1 MSIQLIGDIIYSV
14 SRSVNSFSPIL
25 LAPPPDACYNRLNF
39 KEKGR
44 NRIMTE
50 REQRLLVSRTLDVG
64 ERMLLCGGEVSR
76 VEDTVSRILKSYGA
90 QRVEVF
96 TILSFISLTA
106 VFSQDR
112 IFSENRRVSIVA
124 YSNDFTRLEQLNA
137 LSREVCAARPDLTVL
152 SEKLTAIDL
161 PPRKKQFRELYALL
175 GYILSGSGFALF
187 FGGTWRDSLGAGL
200 CCFVVWFLNWFLKRA
215 ALQRLF
221 HAFFVSFFAG
231 SLCYLMIL
239 LGLGEHP
246 GQVMMAVIM
255 VLIPGIAITNAMRE
269 VLISDTISGI
279 LRLVESLLI
288 ASAVAFGFALAMFV
302 FKDRFPEEHF
312 LSLNA
317 ELPWL
322 QILAAAAGTLG
333 FAILFNSRPRRLFLG
348 ALGGGLTW
356 VVYLLLADV
365 IGSDFLCVA
374 LAAGFGAAYA
384 EIMARVC
391 KAPATVF
398 TILSEI
404 ALIPGGSL
412 YITMHHLVGGRQS
425 QALQYGLH
433 TVMVALAIA
442 LGIVLVTAFTTSFF
456 SKKKRAATGHKH

>member
-1 MSIQLIGDIIYSV
+1 
-14 SRSVNSFSPIL
+14 
-25 LAPPPDACYNRLNF
+25 
-39 KEKGR
+39 
-44 NRIMTE
+44 MTE
-50 REQRLLVSRTLDVG
+50 REQRLLVSRALDIG
-64 ERMLLCGGEVSR
+64 ERMLLSGGEVSR

-90 QRVEVF
+90 ERVEVF
-96 TILSFISLTA
+96 TILSFISLTV
-106 VFSQDR
+106 VFDQDR
-112 IFSENRRVSIVA
+112 VLTENRRVSIVA

-137 LSREVCAARPDLTVL
+137 LSRQVCQEHVPLDDLV
-152 SEKLTAIDL
+152 EKLAAIDL
-161 PPRKKQFRELYALL
+161 PPRKKQLRELYLLL
-175 GYILSGSGFALF
+175 GYILSGAGFALF

-200 CCFVVWFLNWFLKRA
+200 CCLAVWFLNWFLKRA

-231 SLCYLMIL
+231 SLCYLLIL

-288 ASAVAFGFALAMFV
+288 ASAVAFGFALAMFL
-302 FKDRFPEEHF
+302 FKNSFPEEHF
-312 LSLNA
+312 TSLDA
-317 ELPWL
+317 DLLWL
-322 QILAAAAGTLG
+322 QVLAAAAGTLG
-333 FAILFNSRPRRLFLG
+333 FAILFNSRPRRLFFG

-356 VVYLLLADV
+356 VVYLVLTRFM
-365 IGSDFLCVA
+365 GSDFVSVA
-374 LAAGFGAAYA
+374 LAAAFGAVYA

-412 YITMHHLVGGRQS
+412 YITMHHLVGGRQT
-425 QALQYGLH
+425 QALQYGMH

>member
-1 MSIQLIGDIIYSV
+1 
-14 SRSVNSFSPIL
+14 
-25 LAPPPDACYNRLNF
+25 
-39 KEKGR
+39 
-44 NRIMTE
+44 MTK
-50 REQRLLVSRTLDVG
+50 REQRQLVSRALDIG

-96 TILSFISLTA
+96 TILSFMSLTA
-106 VFSQDR
+106 VFDGETVLT
-112 IFSENRRVSIVA
+112 ENRRVSIVA
-124 YSNDFTRLEQLNA
+124 YSNDFTRMEQLNA
-137 LSREVCAARPDLTVL
+137 LSREVCATLPGLPVL
-152 SEKLTAIDL
+152 EEKLAAIDL
-161 PPRKKQFRELYALL
+161 PPRKKQFRELYLLL
-175 GYILSGSGFALF
+175 GYILSGTGFALF
-187 FGGTWRDSLGAGL
+187 FGGSWRDALGAGL
-200 CCFVVWFLNWFLKRA
+200 CCLAVWFLNWFLKRA

-221 HAFFVSFFAG
+221 HAFFVSFIAG
-231 SLCYLMIL
+231 ALCYLMIL

-269 VLISDTISGI
+269 MLISDTISGI

-288 ASAVAFGFALAMFV
+288 ATAVAFGFALAMFV
-302 FKDRFPEEHF
+302 FKDHFPEEHF
-312 LSLNA
+312 TSLDA
-317 ELPWL
+317 ELPLL
-322 QILAAAAGTLG
+322 QVLAAAAGTLG
-333 FAILFNSRPRRLFLG
+333 FAILFNSRPRRLFIG

-356 VVYLLLADV
+356 VVYLILARFV
-365 IGSDFLCVA
+365 GQDFLCVA
-374 LAAGFGAAYA
+374 AAAAFGAVYA

-412 YITMHHLVGGRQS
+412 YITMHHLVGGRQA
-425 QALQYGLH
+425 QALQYGMH
-433 TVMVALAIA
+433 TLTVAVAIA

-456 SKKKRAATGHKH
+456 SKKKRPATGHKH

>member
-1 MSIQLIGDIIYSV
+1 
-14 SRSVNSFSPIL
+14 
-25 LAPPPDACYNRLNF
+25 
-39 KEKGR
+39 
-44 NRIMTE
+44 MTE
-50 REQRLLVSRTLDVG
+50 REQRRLVSRVLDIG

-76 VEDTVSRILKSYGA
+76 VEDTISRILKSYGA

-106 VFSQDR
+106 VFDEDTVLN
-112 IFSENRRVSIVA
+112 ENRRVSIVA

-137 LSREVCAARPDLTVL
+137 LSRELCQNKPSLNAMA
-152 SEKLTAIDL
+152 EKLAAIDL
-161 PPRKKQFRELYALL
+161 PPRKKKLRELYLML

-187 FGGTWRDSLGAGL
+187 FGGTWLDSLGAGL
-200 CCFVVWFLNWFLKRA
+200 CCFAVWFLNWFLKRG

-221 HAFFVSFFAG
+221 HAFLVSFIAG
-231 SLCYLMIL
+231 TLCYVTIL

-288 ASAVAFGFALAMFV
+288 ASAVAFGFALAMFM
-302 FKDRFPEEHF
+302 FKDRFPQETF
-312 LSLNA
+312 TSLNA
-317 ELPWL
+317 EVPLL
-322 QILAAAAGTLG
+322 QVLAAAAGTLG
-333 FAILFNSRPRRLFLG
+333 FAILFNSRPQRLFFG

-356 VVYLLLADV
+356 VVYLVLARFV
-365 IGSDFLCVA
+365 GSDFVSVA
-374 LAAGFGAAYA
+374 LAAAFGAIYA

-391 KAPATVF
+391 KAPATAF

-425 QALQYGLH
+425 QALQFGMH

-442 LGIVLVTAFTTSFF
+442 LGIVLITAFTTSFF
-456 SKKKRAATGHKH
+456 SRKKRAATKHKH

>member
-1 MSIQLIGDIIYSV
+1 
-14 SRSVNSFSPIL
+14 
-25 LAPPPDACYNRLNF
+25 
-39 KEKGR
+39 
-44 NRIMTE
+44 MTE
-50 REQRLLVSRTLDVG
+50 REQRLVVSRALDIG
-64 ERMLLCGGEVSR
+64 ERMLLSGGEVSR

-90 QRVEVF
+90 ERVEVF
-96 TILSFISLTA
+96 TILSFMSLTV
-106 VFSQDR
+106 VFDEER
-112 IFSENRRVSIVA
+112 VLTENRRVSIVA
-124 YSNDFTRLEQLNA
+124 YSNDFDRLEQLNA
-137 LSREVCAARPDLTVL
+137 LSRYVCAEKPAL
-152 SEKLTAIDL
+152 SELGERLAAIDL

-175 GYILSGSGFALF
+175 GYILSGSAFALF

-200 CCFVVWFLNWFLKRA
+200 CCLAVWFLNWFLKRA

-231 SLCYLMIL
+231 SLCYLLIL

-302 FKDRFPEEHF
+302 FKGRFPQEHF

-356 VVYLLLADV
+356 LVYLLLSGA
-365 IGSDFLCVA
+365 ISSDFLCVA
-374 LAAGFGAAYA
+374 LTAVFGATYA

-412 YITMHHLVGGRQS
+412 YITMHHLVGGRQGE
-425 QALQYGLH
+425 ALRYGLH

-442 LGIVLVTAFTTSFF
+442 VGIVLVTAFTTSFF
-456 SKKKRAATGHKH
+456 SRKKRPATKHKH

>member
-1 MSIQLIGDIIYSV
+1 
-14 SRSVNSFSPIL
+14 
-25 LAPPPDACYNRLNF
+25 
-39 KEKGR
+39 
-44 NRIMTE
+44 MTE
-50 REQRLLVSRTLDVG
+50 REQRQLVSRALDIG

-106 VFSQDR
+106 VFDGETVLT
-112 IFSENRRVSIVA
+112 ENRRVSIVA
-124 YSNDFTRLEQLNA
+124 YSNDFTRIEQLNA
-137 LSREVCAARPDLTVL
+137 LSREVCATMPGLPVL
-152 SEKLTAIDL
+152 EEKLAAIDL

-175 GYILSGSGFALF
+175 GYILSGTGFALF
-187 FGGTWRDSLGAGL
+187 FGGSWRDALGAGL
-200 CCFVVWFLNWFLKRA
+200 CCLAVWFLNWFLKRA

-221 HAFFVSFFAG
+221 HAFFVSFIAG
-231 SLCYLMIL
+231 ALCYLMIL

-246 GQVMMAVIM
+246 GQVMMAVIL

-269 VLISDTISGI
+269 MLISDTISGI

-288 ASAVAFGFALAMFV
+288 ATAVAFGFALAMFV
-302 FKDRFPEEHF
+302 FKDYFPEEHF
-312 LSLNA
+312 TSLDA
-317 ELPWL
+317 ELPLL
-322 QILAAAAGTLG
+322 QVMAAAAGTLG
-333 FAILFNSRPRRLFLG
+333 FAILFNSRPRRLFIG

-356 VVYLLLADV
+356 LVYLILARFV
-365 IGSDFLCVA
+365 GQDFLCVA
-374 LAAGFGAAYA
+374 AAAAFGAVYA

-412 YITMHHLVGGRQS
+412 YITMHHLVGGRQT
-425 QALQYGLH
+425 QALQYGMH
-433 TVMVALAIA
+433 TLTVAVAIA
-442 LGIVLVTAFTTSFF
+442 LGIVFVTAFTTSFF
-456 SKKKRAATGHKH
+456 SKKKRPTTGHKH

>member
-1 MSIQLIGDIIYSV
+1 
-14 SRSVNSFSPIL
+14 
-25 LAPPPDACYNRLNF
+25 
-39 KEKGR
+39 
-44 NRIMTE
+44 MTE
-50 REQRLLVSRTLDVG
+50 QEQRRLVSRALDVG
-64 ERMLLCGGEVSR
+64 ERMLLSGGEVSR

-106 VFSQDR
+106 VFDADR
-112 IFSENRRVSIVA
+112 VLTENRRVSIVA

-137 LSREVCAARPDLTVL
+137 LSRQVCADRPSLDELT
-152 SEKLTAIDL
+152 EKLQVLDQ
-161 PPRKKQFRELYALL
+161 PPKGKLRELYALL
-175 GYILSGSGFALF
+175 GYVLSGAGFALF
-187 FGGTWRDSLGAGL
+187 FGGSWLDSLGAGL
-200 CCFVVWFLNWFLKRA
+200 CCFAVWFLNWVLKRG

-221 HAFFVSFFAG
+221 HAFLVSFIAG
-231 SLCYLMIL
+231 ALCYLMIL
-239 LGLGEHP
+239 LGLGQRP

-302 FKDRFPEEHF
+302 FKDHFPQETF
-312 LSLNA
+312 TSLDA
-317 ELPWL
+317 EIPLL
-322 QILAAAAGTLG
+322 QVLAAAAGTLG
-333 FAILFNSRPRRLFLG
+333 FAILFNSRPRRLFFG

-356 VVYLLLADV
+356 LVYLLLV
-365 IGSDFLCVA
+365 PFVGSDFLSVT
-374 LAAGFGAAYA
+374 LAAAFGAAYA
-384 EIMARVC
+384 ELMARVC

-412 YITMHHLVGGRQS
+412 YITMHHLVGGRQT

-433 TVMVALAIA
+433 TVTVALAIA

-456 SKKKRAATGHKH
+456 SKKRRPATDHKH

>member
-1 MSIQLIGDIIYSV
+1 
-14 SRSVNSFSPIL
+14 
-25 LAPPPDACYNRLNF
+25 
-39 KEKGR
+39 
-44 NRIMTE
+44 MTE
-50 REQRLLVSRTLDVG
+50 REQRLLVSRALDIG

-76 VEDTVSRILKSYGA
+76 VEDTISRILKSYGA
-90 QRVEVF
+90 ERVEVF

-106 VFSQDR
+106 VFAEDR
-112 IFSENRRVSIVA
+112 VLTENRRVSIVA

-137 LSREVCAARPDLTVL
+137 LSRQVCQEHVPLDDLV
-152 SEKLTAIDL
+152 EKLAAIDL
-161 PPRKKQFRELYALL
+161 PPRKKQLRELYLLL
-175 GYILSGSGFALF
+175 GYILSGAGFALF

-200 CCFVVWFLNWFLKRA
+200 CCLAVWFLNWFLKRA

-231 SLCYLMIL
+231 SLCYLLIL

-288 ASAVAFGFALAMFV
+288 ASAVAFGFALAMFL
-302 FKDRFPEEHF
+302 FKNSFPEEHF
-312 LSLNA
+312 TSLDA
-317 ELPWL
+317 DLLWL
-322 QILAAAAGTLG
+322 QVLAAAAGTLG
-333 FAILFNSRPRRLFLG
+333 FAILFNSRPRRLFFG

-356 VVYLLLADV
+356 VVYLVLARFM
-365 IGSDFLCVA
+365 GSDFVSVA
-374 LAAGFGAAYA
+374 LAAAFGAVYA

-412 YITMHHLVGGRQS
+412 YITMHHLVGGRQT
-425 QALQYGLH
+425 QALQYGMH

>member
-1 MSIQLIGDIIYSV
+1 
-14 SRSVNSFSPIL
+14 
-25 LAPPPDACYNRLNF
+25 
-39 KEKGR
+39 
-44 NRIMTE
+44 MTE
-50 REQRLLVSRTLDVG
+50 REQRLVVSRALDIG
-64 ERMLLCGGEVSR
+64 ERMLLSGGEVSR

-90 QRVEVF
+90 ERVEVF

-106 VFSQDR
+106 VFDEER
-112 IFSENRRVSIVA
+112 VLTENRRVSIVA

-137 LSREVCAARPDLTVL
+137 LSRYVCAEKPALSDLNERL
-152 SEKLTAIDL
+152 AAIDL

-175 GYILSGSGFALF
+175 GYILSGTGFAVF
-187 FGGTWRDSLGAGL
+187 FGGSWLDALGAGI
-200 CCFVVWFLNWFLKRA
+200 CCLVVWFLNWFLKRA

-221 HAFFVSFFAG
+221 HAFFVSFIAG
-231 SLCYLMIL
+231 ALCYLVIL
-239 LGLGEHP
+239 LGLGQHP

-269 VLISDTISGI
+269 MLISDTISGI

-288 ASAVAFGFALAMFV
+288 ATAVAFGFALAMFV
-302 FKDRFPEEHF
+302 FKDHFPEEHF
-312 LSLNA
+312 TSLDA
-317 ELPWL
+317 DLRYL
-322 QILAAAAGTLG
+322 QVLAAAVGTLG

-348 ALGGGLTW
+348 ALGGGLIW
-356 VVYLLLADV
+356 VMYLILSGF

-374 LAAGFGAAYA
+374 LAAAFGAVYA

-412 YITMHHLVGGRQS
+412 YITMHHLVGGRQTE
-425 QALQYGLH
+425 ALQYGMH
-433 TVMVALAIA
+433 TAMVAIAIA

-456 SKKKRAATGHKH
+456 SKKKRPTTNHKH

>member
-1 MSIQLIGDIIYSV
+1 
-14 SRSVNSFSPIL
+14 
-25 LAPPPDACYNRLNF
+25 
-39 KEKGR
+39 
-44 NRIMTE
+44 MTE
-50 REQRLLVSRTLDVG
+50 REQRQLVSRALDIG

-106 VFSQDR
+106 VFDGETVLT
-112 IFSENRRVSIVA
+112 ENRRVSIVA
-124 YSNDFTRLEQLNA
+124 YSNDFTRMEQLNA
-137 LSREVCAARPDLTVL
+137 LSREVCATMPGLPVL
-152 SEKLTAIDL
+152 EEKLAAIDL

-175 GYILSGSGFALF
+175 GYILSGTGFALF
-187 FGGTWRDSLGAGL
+187 FGGSWRDALGAGL
-200 CCFVVWFLNWFLKRA
+200 CCLAVWFLNWFLKRA

-231 SLCYLMIL
+231 TLCYLLIL

-269 VLISDTISGI
+269 MLISDTISGI

-288 ASAVAFGFALAMFV
+288 ATAVAFGFALAMFV
-302 FKDRFPEEHF
+302 FKDHFPEEHF
-312 LSLNA
+312 TSLDA
-317 ELPWL
+317 ELPLL
-322 QILAAAAGTLG
+322 QVLAAAAGTLG
-333 FAILFNSRPRRLFLG
+333 FAILFNSRPRRLFIG

-356 VVYLLLADV
+356 VVYLILARFV
-365 IGSDFLCVA
+365 GQDFLCVA
-374 LAAGFGAAYA
+374 AAAAFGAVYA

-412 YITMHHLVGGRQS
+412 YITMHHLVGGRQT
-425 QALQYGLH
+425 QALQYGMH
-433 TVMVALAIA
+433 TLTVAVAIA
-442 LGIVLVTAFTTSFF
+442 LGIVFVTAFTTSFF
-456 SKKKRAATGHKH
+456 SKKKRPTTGHKH

>member
-1 MSIQLIGDIIYSV
+1 
-14 SRSVNSFSPIL
+14 
-25 LAPPPDACYNRLNF
+25 
-39 KEKGR
+39 
-44 NRIMTE
+44 MTE
-50 REQRLLVSRTLDVG
+50 REQRQLVSRALDIG

-96 TILSFISLTA
+96 TILSFMSLTA
-106 VFSQDR
+106 VFDGETVLT
-112 IFSENRRVSIVA
+112 ENRRVSIVA
-124 YSNDFTRLEQLNA
+124 YSNDFTRIEQLNA
-137 LSREVCAARPDLTVL
+137 LSREVCATMPGLPVL
-152 SEKLTAIDL
+152 EEKLAAIDL
-161 PPRKKQFRELYALL
+161 PPRKKQLRELYLLL
-175 GYILSGSGFALF
+175 GYILSGAGFALF

-200 CCFVVWFLNWFLKRA
+200 CCLAVWFLNWFLKRA

-231 SLCYLMIL
+231 SLCYLLIL

-288 ASAVAFGFALAMFV
+288 ASAVAFGFALAMFL
-302 FKDRFPEEHF
+302 FKNSFPEEHF
-312 LSLNA
+312 TSLDA
-317 ELPWL
+317 DLLWL
-322 QILAAAAGTLG
+322 QVLAAAAGTLG
-333 FAILFNSRPRRLFLG
+333 FAILFNSRPRRLFFG

-356 VVYLLLADV
+356 VVYLVLARFM
-365 IGSDFLCVA
+365 GSDFVSVA
-374 LAAGFGAAYA
+374 LAAAFGAVYA

-412 YITMHHLVGGRQS
+412 YITMHHLVGGRQAE
-425 QALQYGLH
+425 ALQYGLH
-433 TVMVALAIA
+433 TLMVALAIA
-442 LGIVLVTAFTTSFF
+442 VGIVLVTAFTTSFF
-456 SKKKRAATGHKH
+456 SKKKRPTTDHKH

>member
-1 MSIQLIGDIIYSV
+1 
-14 SRSVNSFSPIL
+14 
-25 LAPPPDACYNRLNF
+25 
-39 KEKGR
+39 
-44 NRIMTE
+44 MTE
-50 REQRLLVSRTLDVG
+50 REQRQLVSRALDIG

-76 VEDTVSRILKSYGA
+76 VGDTVSRILHSYGA

-106 VFSQDR
+106 VFDGETVLT
-112 IFSENRRVSIVA
+112 ENRRVSIVA
-124 YSNDFTRLEQLNA
+124 YSNDFTRIEQLNA
-137 LSREVCAARPDLTVL
+137 LSREVCATMPGLPVL
-152 SEKLTAIDL
+152 EEKLAAIDL

-175 GYILSGSGFALF
+175 GYILSGTGFALF
-187 FGGTWRDSLGAGL
+187 FGGSWRDALGAGL
-200 CCFVVWFLNWFLKRA
+200 CCLAVWFLNWFLKQA

-221 HAFFVSFFAG
+221 HAFFVSFIAG
-231 SLCYLMIL
+231 ALCYLMIL

-269 VLISDTISGI
+269 MLISDTISGI

-288 ASAVAFGFALAMFV
+288 ATAVAFGFALAMFV
-302 FKDRFPEEHF
+302 FKDYFPEEHF
-312 LSLNA
+312 TSLDA
-317 ELPWL
+317 ELPLL
-322 QILAAAAGTLG
+322 QVLAAAAGTLG
-333 FAILFNSRPRRLFLG
+333 FAILFNSRPRRLFIG

-356 VVYLLLADV
+356 LVYLILARFV
-365 IGSDFLCVA
+365 GQDFLCVA
-374 LAAGFGAAYA
+374 AAAAFGAVYA

-412 YITMHHLVGGRQS
+412 YITMHHLVGGRQT
-425 QALQYGLH
+425 QALQYGMH
-433 TVMVALAIA
+433 TLTVAVAIA
-442 LGIVLVTAFTTSFF
+442 LGIVFVTAFTTSFF
-456 SKKKRAATGHKH
+456 SKKKRPTTGHKH